1 MISKYNIKFLFFIQ
15 FLTIYAAT
23 SIISNALYSI
33 SMGCLALCMI
43 MMCWKKGI
51 KSVIWPDKLF
61 CWMYLPFFALII
73 LASVLAGHYDS
84 FLKALDFT
92 SWSIIPFFLYY
103 VTMQRQFSGTSI
115 ILGIIAGSWTL
126 GGYALYQWMVLSE
139 TVRIQSYLGHP
150 NFLAEMIE
158 MNIPFLLVYAV
169 AGQKNKKIKIAAGV
183 TAIMTCFVLALTA
196 SRGALLGLGIGGII
210 YCIIRFGSLSRMDK
224 KKIMGMALAI
234 CLVLGITA
242 GTFFIKY
249 NGNKGAVRSYDYER
263 VLLWKSSYAMWQD
276 HKLVGI
282 GLRHWH
288 DEYINHY
295 ILPDAKE
302 KELTQPHN
310 IYAYWFSQTGVVGGT
325 GFILFTIGIFVY
337 LCKKLRANPNDI
349 FLNALFWA
357 FLTVMFHGLVNNGVI
372 DKFVMRLYSTYLGIG
387 LASVAYHR
395 LQTDN
400 HNLTA
405 PERKDD
411 SYENN

>member
-1 MISKYNIKFLFFIQ
+1 
-15 FLTIYAAT
+15 
-23 SIISNALYSI
+23 
-33 SMGCLALCMI
+33 
-43 MMCWKKGI
+43 
-51 KSVIWPDKLF
+51 
-61 CWMYLPFFALII
+61 
-73 LASVLAGHYDS
+73 
-84 FLKALDFT
+84 
-92 SWSIIPFFLYY
+92 
-103 VTMQRQFSGTSI
+103 
-115 ILGIIAGSWTL
+115 
-126 GGYALYQWMVLSE
+126 
-139 TVRIQSYLGHP
+139 
-150 NFLAEMIE
+150 
-158 MNIPFLLVYAV
+158 
-169 AGQKNKKIKIAAGV
+169 
-183 TAIMTCFVLALTA
+183 
-196 SRGALLGLGIGGII
+196 
-210 YCIIRFGSLSRMDK
+210 
-224 KKIMGMALAI
+224 
-234 CLVLGITA
+234 
-242 GTFFIKY
+242 
-249 NGNKGAVRSYDYER
+249 
-263 VLLWKSSYAMWQD
+263 MWQD

-411 SYENN
+411 SYENI